1 MRKTIFAALA
11 AISLTGTACT
21 TAEQAGTVGAV
32 GGALIGGA
40 AGGTKGALIGAEA
53 GPASCR
59 VRFVRPQHQILLR
72 LPDPSPSRLAPVP
85 RPVGTC
91 RE

>member
-32 GGALIGGA
+32 GGALIIGA
-40 AGGTKGALIGAEA
+40 VAGGVGGYLIGRTADGRCQYRTRSGA
-53 GPASCR
+53 IVYDRCY
-59 VRFVRPQHQILLR
+59 
-72 LPDPSPSRLAPVP
+72 
-85 RPVGTC
+85 
-91 RE
+91 

>member
-40 AGGTKGALIGAEA
+40 AGGTKGALIGAVA
-53 GPASCR
+53 GG
-59 VRFVRPQHQILLR
+59 
-72 LPDPSPSRLAPVP
+72 
-85 RPVGTC
+85 VGGYLIGRTADGRC
-91 RE
+91 QYRTRSGAIVYDRCY